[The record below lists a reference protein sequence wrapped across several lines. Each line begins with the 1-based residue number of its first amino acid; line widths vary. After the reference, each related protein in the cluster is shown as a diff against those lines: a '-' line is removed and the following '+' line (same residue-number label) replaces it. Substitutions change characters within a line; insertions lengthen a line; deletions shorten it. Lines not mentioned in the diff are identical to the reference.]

1 MTTRVFQTTYVD
13 AEGRPSMEAC
23 VRASF
28 EFCRSQ
34 GIGKVVLF
42 TGSGEGAM
50 FAVDHFLTRQDFA
63 SIQMVAVTPP
73 AGKLYRSTPGDD
85 KSAIVS
91 SGVQPARKDFL
102 RDMGVPVIS
111 AHMPFKVTIGSAPPA
126 WSETAEAFGVLGGGF
141 SLCVQAV
148 LMACDA
154 GEVEMGERVVAA
166 SADTSIVA
174 IASRTELFLAPH
186 HGLLVEHIVCRPRRF
201 NISKPHHVALEGMGR
216 FGTSDVLEG
225 VATESVSQDFIDVE
239 PTQVAQQLVLEAAE
253 EDDDD

>member
-1 MTTRVFQTTYVD
+1 MTTRLLQTIYVD
-13 AEGRPSMEAC
+13 SEGRPSMEAC
-23 VRASF
+23 IRASF
-28 EFCRSQ
+28 EFCRDH

-42 TGSGEGAM
+42 TSTGDGAM
-50 FAVDHFLTRQDFA
+50 FAVDNFLTREDF
-63 SIQMVAVTPP
+63 SLIQMVAVTPP
-73 AGKLYRSTPGDD
+73 AGKPYRLTPDD
-85 KSAIVS
+85 NKSALVS

-111 AHMPFKVTIGSAPPA
+111 AHMPFKVTTGASPPV
-126 WSETAEAFGVLGGGF
+126 WNESAEAFGVLGGGF

-201 NISKPHHVALEGMGR
+201 NISKRHHVALEGMGQL
-216 FGTSDVLEG
+216 GTAGALMSVDTG
-225 VATESVSQDFIDVE
+225 VESRDFIDVE
-239 PTQVAQQLVLEAAE
+239 PTEAAQQLVLGTAE
-253 EDDDD
+253 EDDE